1 MTLEELKSL
10 QPGDVVVI
18 TKVDRHL
25 NNDTTSKDYY
35 LGEEMT
41 FLSCDRCYDFLR
53 HSKVDK
59 PGLTVFH
66 LQYHRS
72 GTISHFAHGVSD
84 YIERKVKLVRER
96 KLTDLGI

>member
-1 MTLEELKSL
+1 MTWEELKSL

-18 TKVDRHL
+18 TKVDEHL

-35 LGEEMT
+35 VGEEMT
-41 FLSCDRCYDFLR
+41 FLSCDRWYDFLR

-59 PGLTVFH
+59 PG
-66 LQYHRS
+66 RS

>member
-1 MTLEELKSL
+1 MTWEELKSL

-18 TKVDRHL
+18 TKVDEHL

-35 LGEEMT
+35 VGEEMT
-41 FLSCDRCYDFLR
+41 FLSCDRRYDFLR

-59 PGLTVFH
+59 PG
-66 LQYHRS
+66 QS

-84 YIERKVKLVRER
+84 YIERKVKLVREG
-96 KLTDLGI
+96 KLTELGV